1 MLHRLYRLH
10 KLIKENEDYVLAT
23 VLLLVG
29 FTPFYAAIYA
39 IPQTVV
45 WANYVGNTTYSLMLT
60 VRGTI
65 YNVTVLAG
73 TIPINCTVTP
83 KLPINTSTGVVL
95 TLKCPAVGSE
105 AVVRTSA
112 GSYSV
117 QLPQNMCYTFTNI
130 VGINNCEGYYI
141 W

>member
-1 MLHRLYRLH
+1 MFRRLRRL
-10 KLIKENEDYVLAT
+10 IEENEDYVLAT
-23 VLLLVG
+23 VLLLVS
-29 FTPFYAAIYA
+29 FAPLYTALCA
-39 IPQTVV
+39 IPQTTV

-73 TIPINCTVTP
+73 SIPINCTVIP
-83 KLPINTSTGVVL
+83 KLPISTSTGVVL

-112 GSYSV
+112 GTYSV
-117 QLPQNMCYTFTNI
+117 QLPQDMCYTFTNT
-130 VGINNCEGYYI
+130 VGVYNC
-141 W
+141 

>member
-1 MLHRLYRLH
+1 MFHRLR

-29 FTPFYAAIYA
+29 FTPIYAAIYA

-45 WANYVGNTTYSLMLT
+45 WANYVGNTTYSLRLT

-73 TIPINCTVTP
+73 SIPINCTVTP

-112 GSYSV
+112 GTYSV
-117 QLPQNMCYTFTNI
+117 QLPQDMCYTFTNI